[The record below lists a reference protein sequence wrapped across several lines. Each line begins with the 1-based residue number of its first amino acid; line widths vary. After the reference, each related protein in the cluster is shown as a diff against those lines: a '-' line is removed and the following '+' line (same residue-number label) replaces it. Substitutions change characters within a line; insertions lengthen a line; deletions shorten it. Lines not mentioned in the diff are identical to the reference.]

1 MKPDWKDAPEWAN
14 WLAMDS
20 DGDWYW
26 FEDQQRDANTVW
38 VGPGRVLFAGKQGN
52 DWRSTQTKR
61 PETTKPAEAGSEGQ
75 GA

>member
-14 WLAMDS
+14 WLAMDA
-20 DGDWYW
+20 DGKW
-26 FEDQQRDANTVW
+26 FWHEYEPRLRQRDWDSFGAIS
-38 VGPGRVLFAGKQGN
+38 LAGDTN
-52 DWRSTQTKR
+52 SHWEEAISCR

>member
-14 WLAMDS
+14 WLAMDE
-20 DGDWYW
+20 DGDWFWYSETPLAGGSSW
-26 FEDQQRDANTVW
+26 IA
-38 VGPGRVLFAGKQGN
+38 GGLFLHAGAAPN
-52 DWRSTQTKR
+52 WSDSLTRR